1 MSKISR
7 KKLLKRIFIVIVAI
21 FTVLILTLTILERCS
36 EANKEIVYSYNPF
49 DYISRAG
56 YSEAEDNIFADE
68 EYIEKNRNI
77 RVEYEGDITEY
88 DENSLQNAS
97 YSVKL
102 LGNYFK
108 YAINGDGSSLNTLF
122 TDAYFENN
130 GKTIEKY
137 ADRFAQQKIY
147 RIRIKLVDGPYTQ
160 TDKGGSIKIERFEVS
175 FMIMD
180 NNGQFRPDLDEETA
194 IPLVFEV
201 LTQNYESHINSITKY
216 NYSEQ

>member
-49 DYISRAG
+49 DYMSKMG

-68 EYIEKNRNI
+68 KYIEKNRYI

-88 DENSLQNAS
+88 DENSLKNAS

-102 LGNYFK
+102 LGDYFE

-130 GKTIEKY
+130 GRTIEKY
-137 ADRFAQQKIY
+137 ADKFAQQKIY

-180 NNGQFRPDLDEETA
+180 NNGQFRPDLDDETT